1 MWKFLVFNALW
12 FMVIIAANFRDEK
25 IWRAA
30 VLLAIAAAAGF
41 TAALGRLDPFG
52 WLFYVVF
59 SLVTTW
65 SARQFRRWALAGPT
79 ALEEDIAVFS
89 RKGEM
94 ARKVLGRKSQETDAL
109 EQQANEIIHLY
120 DKVKEMSQSLDMLE
134 MFLVLGEALSKK
146 LSFSSIKLALFDEER
161 PEPGRPAEFFELHR
175 SDFEG
180 VFDKGPFLRDRS
192 RAKAELYPFDRTL
205 FELAFKER
213 KMLHAFE
220 SADGSGGPPY
230 IAQPI
235 FIHEKI
241 FAVLVLLGTE
251 KKDVPVISIL
261 TDRFASEA
269 QRVKLYE
276 KVETLAI
283 TDGLTGVYVR
293 RHLVERFQGELERS
307 KRFGFKLSFLM
318 IDIDNF
324 KRFNDQFGHLV
335 GDVVLRQTAETI
347 KKSVREIDL
356 AGRYGGEEFGVLLI
370 ETDESGAFFV
380 AERIRRAVA
389 ERVFNAYDESL
400 KVTVSIGC
408 ATLSSAVSE
417 ADVLIDAADS
427 ALYQAKRQ
435 GRNKVCSYSLPE

>member
-1 MWKFLVFNALW
+1 MWKFLAFNVLW
-12 FMVIIAANFRDEK
+12 FLAILLISGRDTSS
-25 IWRAA
+25 WRAG
-30 VLLAIAAAAGF
+30 VIVTMLAAAGF
-41 TAALGRLDPFG
+41 TAALSRVDPFA
-52 WLFYVVF
+52 WFYYFIF
-59 SLVTTW
+59 SLVAYW
-65 SARQFRRWALAGPT
+65 CVLQFKRWALAGPT

-94 ARKVLGRKSQETDAL
+94 ARKVLERKVLESGAL

-134 MFLVLGEALSKK
+134 AFLVLGEALSKK
-146 LSFSSIKLALFDEER
+146 LSFSSIKLALFDEEHADQA
-161 PEPGRPAEFFELHR
+161 RPAEFYELRR

-180 VFDKGPFLRDRS
+180 VFDRSLFLKDKKRVNAEFYPIDRKIIEEVFAQ
-192 RAKAELYPFDRTL
+192 RKTL
-205 FELAFKER
+205 
-213 KMLHAFE
+213 HVFE
-220 SADGSGGPPY
+220 SAEGTDLQTYS
-230 IAQPI
+230 AQPI

-241 FAVLVLLGTE
+241 FAVFVLLGAE
-251 KKDVPVISIL
+251 KKDLPVISIL
-261 TDRFASEA
+261 TDRFTSEA
-269 QRVKLYE
+269 QRIKLYE

-293 RHLVERFQGELERS
+293 RHLAERFQGELDRC

-324 KRFNDQFGHLV
+324 KRFNDEYGHLV

-356 AGRYGGEEFGVLLI
+356 IGRYGGEEFGVLLI

-389 ERVFNAYDESL
+389 ERVFTAYDESL
-400 KVTVSIGC
+400 KVAVSIGC
-408 ATLSSAVSE
+408 ATLSPSINEMDLLV
-417 ADVLIDAADS
+417 DAADS